1 MDRNRMGALDVFEI
15 FCADSDRVPRRSP
28 DSPPADIGSDRR
40 NRLPNR
46 HGPLDMRLHALSGGL
61 GKPSLV
67 FAADAKDL
75 LDRLRAF
82 GDGGRRVLVWTYAI
96 DLVFPLALAATCVQ
110 AYWLAFRRGAPMLA
124 IGLSLAALAFWLL
137 DLAEKTLSFAMLAQ
151 FPDVSEWLAIV
162 TADLTTVKLV
172 CLAATYA
179 GLLAAVSAWG
189 LRLLR
194 KR

>member
-1 MDRNRMGALDVFEI
+1 
-15 FCADSDRVPRRSP
+15 
-28 DSPPADIGSDRR
+28 
-40 NRLPNR
+40 
-46 HGPLDMRLHALSGGL
+46 
-61 GKPSLV
+61 
-67 FAADAKDL
+67 
-75 LDRLRAF
+75 
-82 GDGGRRVLVWTYAI
+82 
-96 DLVFPLALAATCVQ
+96 
-110 AYWLAFRRGAPMLA
+110 MLA
-124 IGLSLAALAFWLL
+124 IGLSLAALAFWPL